1 MSTEFVIKKRVRRR
15 RLRGSVAPESSL
27 PKPSPST
34 PPKPT
39 PSSISQPPPQPPQ
52 PPPPPPPPSEEPL
65 PEYLMRPPKS
75 PSEVT
80 LEPPHTPELVNAFRV
95 ASEILK
101 SSFRPAES
109 NLATGKIRLE
119 ST

>member
-15 RLRGSVAPESSL
+15 RLRGSIAPESSV
-27 PKPSPST
+27 
-34 PPKPT
+34 PKPT
-39 PSSISQPPPQPPQ
+39 PSVPPPPSQPSPPPSQ

-65 PEYLMRPPKS
+65 PEYLMRPPKN
-75 PSEVT
+75 PSDVT
-80 LEPPHTPELVNAFRV
+80 IDPPHTPELVNAFRV
-95 ASEILK
+95 ANEILK